1 MIKNYFKIAWRNLW
15 QNKTYSAVNIL
26 GLAAGLASF
35 VIILLYLN
43 YELSYDKWNP
53 ALKNVARISL
63 ITNGDISAQTPAPL
77 ASFLKQ
83 HYPGTE
89 AATSIQPAGDYE
101 VLLEANG
108 KKIYQKGVVIVD
120 SSFLKVFPYKLL
132 EGNAANALDEPNA
145 AIISENLSHKL
156 FGDIDPLGKEVK
168 LYNMVT
174 CVITGVVQLPETAS
188 HLDAQLIMRDPQGQQ
203 SIFWENYSFQTYI
216 RLKSSFSAVKTEDAI
231 DRIYYSEHLKKD
243 DKTFEQYKKS
253 ADQTAL
259 FTDAV
264 ADIHNFP
271 KHASSNFS
279 TVSTLL
285 VLAVLLLLA
294 GAINFSNLSVAKSMK
309 RAKEVG
315 MRKVLGSNRTNLVL
329 QFMSEAALQCTLSLG
344 IAVAVVNLC
353 LPYLNR
359 SFNIHLSFSQQG
371 NLASIIAQVVVCL
384 FIVIV
389 LSGLY
394 PSLLV
399 SRFNTTKVLKGIY
412 TSGNKGMLFRN
423 SLIVV
428 QFVVSAFFI
437 IATLVIKSQLNYMH
451 SKDKGFSDQQVMRIQ
466 ATQQT
471 REGGFATA
479 RNMLLSVPGVG
490 SVAKTTKVPGDQFMD
505 TSTIGFKMTAKEYRM
520 ASVKISTDYF
530 NTLQVG
536 LVQGRLFNNEFA
548 DQNTQNAIIN
558 ETAAKILHVA
568 NPVGKIISFPY
579 CDSVP
584 VQIIG
589 VVKDFNEQGF
599 ETMVKPVVYTIG
611 NKACM
616 YQSGGAMLVKIN
628 TGDMGG
634 SIAAIEEVWKKIE
647 PDAPIRYSFLNE
659 NFKRLFSSYLM
670 LQKVISFFTIIAIL
684 IAVMGLFALTAF
696 LTKQRT
702 KEIGIRKVL
711 GATITNITISLGKD
725 FILLVIISM
734 LIVSPVAW
742 YFLNNWL
749 QHFAYHVSISWWIF
763 LMTGVL
769 SLILAVVTVSF
780 QTIKAAIANPVKS
793 LKAD

>member
-1 MIKNYFKIAWRNLW
+1 MIQNYFKIAWRSLW

-53 ALKNVARISL
+53 ALKNVARVSL
-63 ITNGDISAQTPAPL
+63 IAKGNISPQTPAPL

-83 HYPGTE
+83 YYPGIE
-89 AATSIQPAGDYE
+89 AATAIQPAGDYE

-108 KKIYQKGVVIVD
+108 KKIYQKGVVTVD

-132 EGNAANALDEPNA
+132 EGNAANALDQPNA

-156 FGDIDPLGKEVK
+156 FGDIDPLGNEVK

-174 CVITGVVQLPETAS
+174 CVITGILQSPETPS
-188 HLDAQLIMRDPQGQQ
+188 HLDAQLVIRDPQGQQ

-216 RLKSSFSAVKTEDAI
+216 RLKPSFSAVKAEDAI
-231 DRIYYSEHLKKD
+231 NRIYYNEHLKKD
-243 DKTFEQYKKS
+243 NRTFEQYKKS

-259 FTDAV
+259 FTDAA

-309 RAKEVG
+309 RTKEVG
-315 MRKVLGSNRTNLVL
+315 MRKVLGSNRANLVI
-329 QFMSEAALQCTLSLG
+329 QFMSEAALQCILSLA
-344 IAVAVVNLC
+344 IAVAVVKLC

-371 NLASIIAQVVVCL
+371 NLASLIVQVVFCL
-384 FIVIV
+384 FLVIV

-399 SRFNTTKVLKGIY
+399 SRFNTTKVLKGNY
-412 TSGNKGMLFRN
+412 TAGKKGMLFRN

-437 IATLVIKSQLNYMH
+437 IATLVIKSQMVYMQ
-451 SKDKGFSDQQVMRIQ
+451 SKDKGFSDRQVIRIQ
-466 ATQQT
+466 ATQHT
-471 REGGFATA
+471 TEDGFATA
-479 RNMLLSVPGVG
+479 RDMLLAIPGVS
-490 SVAKTTKVPGDQFMD
+490 SVAKTTKVPGDKYID
-505 TSTIGFKMTAKEYRM
+505 TSTIGFKMAAKEYRM

-536 LVQGRLFNNEFA
+536 LVKGRLFNNEFA

-568 NPVGKIISFPY
+568 NPIGILITFPF

-584 VQIIG
+584 VQIVG

-599 ETMVKPVVYTIG
+599 ETMVKPAVYTIG

-616 YQSGGAMLVKIN
+616 YQSGGAILAKIN
-628 TGDMGG
+628 TGDMSG
-634 SIAAIEEVWKKIE
+634 SIAAIEQVWKKIE

-659 NFKRLFSSYLM
+659 NFKQIFSSYLM

-696 LTKQRT
+696 FTKQRT

-734 LIVSPVAW
+734 LIVSPIAW

-749 QHFAYHVSISWWIF
+749 QHFAYHVSVSVWVF
-763 LMTGVL
+763 LLTAIL
-769 SLILAVVTVSF
+769 SLTMAVITVSF
-780 QTIKAAIANPVKS
+780 QAVKAALMNPVKS
-793 LKAD
+793 LKTE